1 MKSHFY
7 FNEVNLLI
15 QTVIR
20 ALNHKNKIVRNLS
33 KETIKSLYEKDAQ
46 GSRYSEIIEGIGHI
60 VKKLNCQVNED
71 MILVTETIPLKT
83 KLEEGEKL
91 EEKSKKSKKK
101 NKKVKKILQES
112 TADIDYDLRDSYHKD
127 TLRALIIMYFRI
139 LKSNNDSLIPLT
151 LRVYIYIIIN
161 FSAYQDTFH

>member
-1 MKSHFY
+1 
-7 FNEVNLLI
+7 
-15 QTVIR
+15 
-20 ALNHKNKIVRNLS
+20 
-33 KETIKSLYEKDAQ
+33 
-46 GSRYSEIIEGIGHI
+46 
-60 VKKLNCQVNED
+60 

-151 LRVYIYIIIN
+151 LRVYILLLILVLIKIHSIN
-161 FSAYQDTFH
+161 EYKYSFRFIKIFS